1 MKAKVLGT
9 VTGIAVLALV
19 SGAIVINLNQQ
30 TNYKNKHQSE
40 ITAVH
45 QDASYF
51 GTHLKHP
58 KDDQEA
64 F

>member
-1 MKAKVLGT
+1 MKGKVLGA
-9 VTGIAVLALV
+9 VTGIAVIALV
-19 SGAIVINLNQQ
+19 SGAIVMNLSQQ
-30 TNYKNKHQSE
+30 TNYKNKHQTE

-45 QDASYF
+45 QDSSYF

>member
-1 MKAKVLGT
+1 MKVKVLGAIT
-9 VTGIAVLALV
+9 AVAVVVLV
-19 SGAIVINLNQQ
+19 SGAIAMNLNQQ
-30 TNYKNKHQSE
+30 TNYSNKHKSE
-40 ITAVH
+40 ITAIN
-45 QDASYF
+45 QDLSYF